1 MEKHSAKAVNSAVK
15 SLIHAVQ
22 TKNDQGQ
29 QDAAHQMIQN
39 AKPWLIRRWSE
50 SKRANGKPLVPIPK
64 ENEDLIAVEWNEDL
78 EA

>member
-1 MEKHSAKAVNSAVK
+1 MEQHSAKAVNSAGK
-15 SLIHAVQ
+15 CLMHAIQ

-39 AKPWLIRRWSE
+39 AKPWMIRRWLE
-50 SKRANGKPLVPIPK
+50 SKRAIGKPLLWIPK